1 MRTPLSSSG
10 SNRRASLAK
19 FTALFPLFILSIL
32 SARKNSAPPENDS
45 GADWPY
51 YGHDAGGMRYSPLKQ
66 ISRQN
71 VATLKV
77 AWTFH
82 TDDISEGRGDRKR
95 SGFETTPLLV
105 DGPLHLPPAFNRLI
119 SPHPQPD

>member
-19 FTALFPLFILSIL
+19 FTVLFPLFILSIL

-66 ISRQN
+66 ISREN

-77 AWTFH
+77 A
-82 TDDISEGRGDRKR
+82 R
-95 SGFETTPLLV
+95 
-105 DGPLHLPPAFNRLI
+105 
-119 SPHPQPD
+119 